1 MLQILAVPMCV
12 SAMPIISQTVTVLQT
27 SNFRVMEGH
36 AEVLDIIRI
45 LPLLIMK
52 ARIKANLAKVSIIFP
67 N

>member
-1 MLQILAVPMCV
+1 MCV
-12 SAMPIISQTVTVLQT
+12 SAMPIIGQTVTVLQT

-36 AEVLDIIRI
+36 AQVLDITRI

-52 ARIKANLAKVSIIFP
+52 ARNKADLAEVSIMFR